1 MNVMCLLG
9 MSNLEPP
16 HNKNMLIPKHDERDI
31 TYRNTSSSCKYV
43 DTLRLADIVLQ
54 NYNLGELWYVCGQ
67 YMFKVSV

>member
-1 MNVMCLLG
+1 MCLLG

-16 HNKNMLIPKHDERDI
+16 HNKNMLIPKHDERDK

-54 NYNLGELWYVCGQ
+54 NYNLGEL
-67 YMFKVSV
+67 

>member
-1 MNVMCLLG
+1 MSTRNVQPRAR
-9 MSNLEPP
+9 PP
-16 HNKNMLIPKHDERDI
+16 PLNKNMLIPKHDERDI

-54 NYNLGELWYVCGQ
+54 NYNLGELWYVRGQ